1 MRYARRKLGT
11 TFAFRLSNRS
21 PDITMLSNR
30 SISLLPAIALCTTLA
45 SAQQQN
51 SIGIFVARNDA
62 LPGAPKLGG
71 LAFTSYTGPLG
82 LRLSGG
88 LHVTQDGNFGE
99 ERPPKLGVGAW
110 TADADVVLAPFRTV
124 PILTMLLAGF
134 SPNAFVGIG
143 GHGVQGTS
151 DTSIATWSY
160 GAGVTR
166 SLLSVLGVE
175 ASARYRM
182 PLRDNQ
188 VLPAGFKTEWEYR
201 AGITIGFGNRPSSS
215 SRRSASSARVER
227 TRRDTRNSSGI
238 PRSTPAP
245 ANSASAARV
254 IDTADDYLGTRYR
267 YGGTSPTTGFDCS
280 GFVQHVY
287 ARHDLKLPRTSRQM
301 ASAGS
306 SVTPRVSALRTGDL
320 MFFAQNGST
329 VDHVAIYA
337 GGNRII
343 HSSSSGAGVR
353 YDDLDSRRGEYF
365 VTHLIAA
372 RRVLGAERA
381 LVAAFGAELGKT
393 LVTDLDPPDRA
404 PAP

>member
-1 MRYARRKLGT
+1 MIAI
-11 TFAFRLSNRS
+11 RS
-21 PDITMLSNR
+21 AT
-30 SISLLPAIALCTTLA
+30 LLPAIMLFTTLA

-51 SIGIFVARNDA
+51 AVGIFVARNDA

-71 LAFTSYTGPLG
+71 LAFTSYAGPIG

-88 LHVTQDGNFGE
+88 LHVTQNGNFGE
-99 ERPPKLGVGAW
+99 QQPPRLGVGAW
-110 TADADVVLAPFRTV
+110 TADADVVVAPFRMVPVLTV
-124 PILTMLLAGF
+124 LFAGF

-143 GHGVQGTS
+143 GHGLRLQGMP

-160 GAGVTR
+160 GAGLTR
-166 SLLSVLGVE
+166 SLLSLLGVE

-188 VLPAGFKTEWEYR
+188 VLPAGFKSEWEYR
-201 AGITIGFGNRPSSS
+201 AGITIGFGGGTSRSN
-215 SRRSASSARVER
+215 RRSESVARNER
-227 TRRDTRNSSGI
+227 ERRGARILRGDRGSTRSPGS
-238 PRSTPAP
+238 
-245 ANSASAARV
+245 SASAARV

-267 YGGTSPTTGFDCS
+267 YGGTSAATGFDCS

-301 ASAGS
+301 ALAGS
-306 SVTPRVSALRTGDL
+306 SVTPRASALRTGDL
-320 MFFAQNGST
+320 MFFAQNWSL

-353 YDDLDSRRGEYF
+353 YDDLDSKRGEYF
-365 VTHLIAA
+365 LTHLVAA
-372 RRVLGAERA
+372 RRVLGRERA
-381 LVAAFGAELGKT
+381 LAEAFAAELGKT
-393 LVTDLDPPDRA
+393 LITDLDPPDRA

>member
-1 MRYARRKLGT
+1 
-11 TFAFRLSNRS
+11 
-21 PDITMLSNR
+21 MLSNL
-30 SISLLPAIALCTTLA
+30 SATLLPAIVLFTTLA

-51 SIGIFVARNDA
+51 SIGLFVARNDA

-71 LAFTSYTGPLG
+71 LAFISYTGPLG

-88 LHVTQDGNFGE
+88 LHVTQDGKFGE
-99 ERPPKLGVGAW
+99 EQPPKLGVGAW

-124 PILTMLLAGF
+124 PILSMLLAGF

-143 GHGVQGTS
+143 GHGVRMQGTP

-188 VLPAGFKTEWEYR
+188 VLPTGFKTEWEYR
-201 AGITIGFGNRPSSS
+201 AGITIGFGSRSSSS
-215 SRRSASSARVER
+215 SRRSESAARVKH
-227 TRRDTRNSSGI
+227 TRRGTRVSRGI
-238 PRSTPAP
+238 PGSTP
-245 ANSASAARV
+245 SAGSSTSAARV

-306 SVTPRVSALRTGDL
+306 SVTPRVSSLRAGDL
-320 MFFAQNGST
+320 MFFAQNGSI

-365 VTHLIAA
+365 TTHLIAA
-372 RRVLGAERA
+372 RRVLGSERA

-393 LVTDLDPPDRA
+393 LVTELDPPDRA

>member
-1 MRYARRKLGT
+1 MI
-11 TFAFRLSNRS
+11 SNRS
-21 PDITMLSNR
+21 AT
-30 SISLLPAIALCTTLA
+30 LLPAFVLFTAIA

-51 SIGIFVARNDA
+51 AVGIFVARNDA
-62 LPGAPKLGG
+62 LPGTPKLGG
-71 LAFTSYTGPLG
+71 IAFTSYAGPIG

-88 LHVTQDGNFGE
+88 LHVTQKGDFGE
-99 ERPPKLGVGAW
+99 ERPPRLGVGAW
-110 TADADVVLAPFRTV
+110 TADADVVVAPFRMV
-124 PILTMLLAGF
+124 PVLTMLLAGF

-143 GHGVQGTS
+143 GHGVRLQGTP

-160 GAGVTR
+160 GAGVTH
-166 SLLSVLGVE
+166 SLFSVLGVE

-188 VLPAGFKTEWEYR
+188 VLPAGFKSEWEYR
-201 AGITIGFGNRPSSS
+201 AGITIGFGGGSSNSNRRSQSAARMESAKRGTRVSRGAPGSAPSSRS
-215 SRRSASSARVER
+215 SV
-227 TRRDTRNSSGI
+227 
-238 PRSTPAP
+238 
-245 ANSASAARV
+245 SAARV

-287 ARHDLKLPRTSRQM
+287 ARHDLNLPRTSRQM
-301 ASAGS
+301 AQAGR
-306 SVTPRVSALRTGDL
+306 SVAPRVNALRTGDL
-320 MFFAQNGST
+320 LFFAQEGSI

-353 YDDLDSRRGEYF
+353 YDDLDSKRGEYF
-365 VTHLIAA
+365 LTHLVAA

-381 LVAAFGAELGKT
+381 LIEAFAGENAKT
-393 LVTDLDPPDRA
+393 LITDLDPPDRA